1 VAGHVIY
8 DAGLTVNGTDISGQA
23 NQVEMRLSRA
33 EISWQ
38 NYGDAA
44 MNKDAGIRDEQIRI
58 AAVYTDGA
66 TEAVQTLWDLYT
78 GSDGGTDGT
87 VAVTPIASGTT
98 WTGVGKIIEMPV
110 TVNMGEVGAVDVTFA
125 IDGTIATS

>member
-1 VAGHVIY
+1 
-8 DAGLTVNGTDISGQA
+8 
-23 NQVEMRLSRA
+23 
-33 EISWQ
+33 
-38 NYGDAA
+38 
-44 MNKDAGIRDEQIRI
+44 
-58 AAVYTDGA
+58 
-66 TEAVQTLWDLYT
+66 
-78 GSDGGTDGT
+78 